1 MVPWT
6 HLVCPPNWLTI
17 GWAASAQDT
26 IECATCV
33 ATGRIYAMNA
43 IRLKE
48 LFISSPS
55 SYQQCHH
62 SKNNKMAHAKQKLHS
77 NCQFVREICFTPGEN
92 TVQWKYKYQHRTPAI
107 KEAMT
112 FPSREWVVD
121 EKNMRRDHWSGS
133 VLYAS
138 ITVLTLFFLRHS
150 AHKNLLS
157 LMPKGSHSKQK
168 RREKPAPCSPTKL
181 TVKWSYI

>member
-26 IECATCV
+26 IECTTCI

-62 SKNNKMAHAKQKLHS
+62 SKNNKMAHAKQKLHR

-92 TVQWKYKYQHRTPAI
+92 TVLWKYQYQHRTPVM

-121 EKNMRRDHWSGS
+121 EKKTWGETTGQ
-133 VLYAS
+133 VLCFMLPS
-138 ITVLTLFFLRHS
+138 LFWHYFSWDIQPIRIYFHLCPKALIRNKKEE
-150 AHKNLLS
+150 KNPHLVHL
-157 LMPKGSHSKQK
+157 QN
-168 RREKPAPCSPTKL
+168 
-181 TVKWSYI
+181 WQ